1 MERSERAALFFCA
14 ACADNGAMRLILF
27 LCALFTAGPALAVD
41 RTFSVTSFS
50 RVRVVGPVTVE
61 IVTGGSPTARAQGDR
76 MGIDRLR
83 IETSGDTL
91 MIGIDRTNWVGD
103 SPQVANARAVVY
115 VGAPRIAALSI
126 IGAGDISI
134 DRVTGAS
141 FNLIV
146 TGAGRARIDRLDV
159 DQLTVG
165 INGVGSAKLAGK
177 AKQARIR
184 SQGEGEID
192 ATALAADDADIS
204 LIGAGEIRLI
214 ANRSA
219 RNLLK
224 GSGRIIIAGNPACT
238 GTSEGSGEVICGKA
252 DR

>member
-1 MERSERAALFFCA
+1 MERSERAALFFFA
-14 ACADNGAMRLILF
+14 ACDDNGVMRLILF
-27 LCALFTAGPALAVD
+27 LCALLTAGPALAVD

-103 SPQVANARAVVY
+103 SAEANARAVVY
-115 VGAPRIAALSI
+115 VGAPRVTALSV

-192 ATALAADDADIS
+192 AAALTADDADIS
-204 LIGAGEIRLI
+204 LIGAGEIRLM

-238 GTSEGSGEVICGKA
+238 GSSEGSGEVICGGT